1 MVIGCKLS
9 RDHEAYM
16 PTTVPPGEKS
26 SEFMGN
32 NKIVT
37 LVRPDPD
44 RLNGPEHNPFP
55 SLPYPYW
62 TSLAAVVRTAV
73 VAAGTVVVVVL
84 VLAIHSAF
92 AVLEHYHS
100 NPVPVRTSALVLEP
114 FAVVLDSSVGTD

>member
-1 MVIGCKLS
+1 
-9 RDHEAYM
+9 M

-73 VAAGTVVVVVL
+73 VAVETVVVVVL

-92 AVLEHYHS
+92 AVLDHYHS
-100 NPVPVRTSALVLEP
+100 ILDPVLVPVRTSALVPEP